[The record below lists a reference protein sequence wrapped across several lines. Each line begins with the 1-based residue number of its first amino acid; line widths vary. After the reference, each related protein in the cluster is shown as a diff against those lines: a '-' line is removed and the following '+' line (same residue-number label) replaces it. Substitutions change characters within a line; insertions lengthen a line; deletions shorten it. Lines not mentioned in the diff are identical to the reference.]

1 MGYGRGLPSSIEKSL
16 YSCKLTQFSRYRN
29 KVERDKKYEME
40 RKINMICLMINQE
53 VIRYPVISFVLV
65 IPLVEKFF
73 EVRIKTVSLL
83 FNSWDPTKKYRSL
96 QRILRSYKTCK
107 IIVPNVH
114 VHVLQFPWD
123 LDTSTIKSMVFTRS
137 IGDIKNIIQVY
148 HLKWLIQYTNF
159 SLIYISST

>member
-65 IPLVEKFF
+65 IPLVKIFF

-83 FNSWDPTKKYRSL
+83 FNS
-96 QRILRSYKTCK
+96 
-107 IIVPNVH
+107 
-114 VHVLQFPWD
+114 
-123 LDTSTIKSMVFTRS
+123 
-137 IGDIKNIIQVY
+137 
-148 HLKWLIQYTNF
+148 
-159 SLIYISST
+159 